1 MAFNTTL
8 GSFKPVEI
16 IQQGQTQIKFVNTPL
31 TIDVSQIEAITPY
44 WNDYTGSWDN
54 TKCIGILKS
63 GISVN
68 INSSYAT
75 LENILVPP
83 SSTPPPAEE
92 DTPALG

>member
-83 SSTPPPAEE
+83 SSTPPAED